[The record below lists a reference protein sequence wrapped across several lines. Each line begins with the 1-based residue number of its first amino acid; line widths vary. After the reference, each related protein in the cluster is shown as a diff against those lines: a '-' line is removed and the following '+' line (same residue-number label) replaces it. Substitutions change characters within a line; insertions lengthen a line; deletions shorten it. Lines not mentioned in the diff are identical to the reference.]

1 MPGRNELS
9 IEARAVLNIPGYR
22 SGTWLCNSRGAR
34 IYRGSRL
41 ADGLPVIFKFPLA
54 HYPTPGALAA
64 LRHEY
69 ELILRAQPSGAVIG
83 AHALID
89 IDRTQVL
96 VLEDIDGTDL
106 RTLLQGR
113 RQTLRDFLPMAIAIV
128 ESLARLHGLR
138 ISHND
143 LNPANIIYN
152 PATGALRLTDLG
164 ISTAEGEPPASPDGL
179 EGSLAYIAPEQT
191 GRTSRRMDYRV
202 DFYALGVTFYE
213 MLAGRLPFTSA
224 DPLALVHGHLAVE
237 PPSLLDRVPS
247 LPASLARLVEK
258 LMAKAAEDRY
268 QSAFGILEDL
278 RAIQRGLADGQSAD
292 MLELGRKDRAATLRL
307 PTRPYGRDDAIRLL
321 AAQFDKAADGGSCLA
336 VISGPSGAGKT
347 FTVNAYRNQRPSDD
361 ALWVQGKFDPLQRDI
376 PYSALRSAARQLIEF
391 GINGDRGRVEALRL
405 SLGEHAGLLA
415 SLLPELEGILG
426 PLPTVMDLPP
436 AETQSR
442 FDYVVRRFV
451 QSFAT
456 SRRPLTLFLDDIQWA
471 DAASFRL
478 LTVLLRPPL
487 IHHAQLIVSV
497 RDDAPASAAAA
508 AFMDRLR
515 EVPGLYLPV
524 MPLALPD
531 VTQLIADTL
540 PWCPEQEAEL
550 AELCLAKTLG
560 NPFYL
565 NRFLAALYRERLVEF
580 DGLAG
585 HWTWDLSRI
594 DRWGVFGN
602 VIEFMVEKLKR
613 LPDEVR
619 ILLQMA
625 ASIGNRFHPATLAAL
640 ESTELSEVLSHLDH
654 LVHEGLL
661 IVTSESADTVELQ
674 FLHDQVRQAAY
685 LLRPEE
691 ERQAVHLQIGR
702 YLLGFGEAADLFDR
716 VNHLNAASA
725 LLVDE
730 DDRLAVASLNLEAA
744 RRSQQTGGHP
754 TARGLLQHAAVLAGD
769 RWESNP
775 ALLFSIHLAW
785 AECEQMCGEP
795 DEALAICA
803 RLLDRLNDPLAH
815 ADVRARQADVHASM
829 GRFAEAMDAAVQGL
843 KVLGEAWPHDDAG
856 VRSATASDK
865 AFVEAWLDSHDP
877 SELIELPALED
888 PRVERVMRLLGLLW
902 GPAINL
908 RLPAGDLAIVRIV
921 RLSLEHGNGD
931 QSPFGYGN
939 YASMLS
945 SVLHQYE
952 LGFRF
957 GQTSVQLVEQTSNLP
972 LRSKVYTLFALTNSP
987 WSSPISESV
996 PLLRMAQQAGQLT
1009 GDVIWTAYSTFHI
1022 LKHLQ
1027 HAGETLDALL
1037 GECAQA
1043 GAVLKRIG
1051 DSNTLEAFEVL
1062 NRSIALLQGRTPHT
1076 GTWNDGDFDEIALRE
1091 TIERNGHGLCLNYY
1105 HYNKM
1110 QAGYV
1115 FRAFEPALAHAQAMD
1130 ATRVATFG
1138 WFSNAEHVFYEALI
1152 RIALLAGPEGRQRTE
1167 HLPFINAHREQLAVW
1182 TIHCPANFKHKL
1194 ALVDAEL
1201 ARAEGRHQAASDHFE
1216 IAIDA
1221 AREEGFRQDT
1231 AMAEEAYGRF
1241 WLACGKSRIARA
1253 YLADAQRSYLHWG
1266 ATAKATA
1273 LAAEFPR
1280 WLTRETGAVAGT
1292 EHWPATP
1299 GRGNTDMARL
1309 DWMSILRSL
1318 QTISTELS
1326 LEQLLPKMMRIL
1338 LEEAGAQQGALML
1351 PQGDD
1356 WAIRSALY
1364 SDGREVAPGTLLAL
1378 TEPLQQGKES
1388 VSGMPVPLSLIRQVI
1403 QTREAVILS
1412 DASERGSFMGDP
1424 YIQAH
1429 RPRSI
1434 LCQPVVRHDRLI
1446 GLLYLENNLLPEAFT
1461 ADRQQTLTIIAAQ
1474 AAIALE
1480 HAELYETLEQRV
1492 AERTAELDDARI
1504 RAEDAAN
1511 AKSMFLATISHEIR
1525 TPLNAVIGLSRLTL
1539 RTPLD
1544 AEQQGHVEKILGA
1557 GETLLS
1563 VINDVLDFSRNEAG
1577 GTTLERVRFSLAKVL
1592 ERTLSL
1598 CTLRAHEKRL
1608 ELILEQGPDVPGNYM
1623 GDPLRLQQILINLVG
1638 NAIKFTESGHV
1649 RLSVTTQSPVSN
1661 TVALRFAV
1669 EDTGIGMSETQQRG
1683 LFQAF
1688 NQGDGSITRRFG
1700 GTGLGLAIC
1709 RQLATLMQ
1717 GDIHVQSEP
1726 GRGSCFS
1733 FCVTL
1738 AVASPGAEIRTGL
1751 PKGLRVMVIDDHDV
1765 AREALCRQLRY
1776 QGVEVIALASGLGAQ
1791 ESVRHALSAG
1801 SLDAILVDRDMP
1813 GVSGAD
1819 TIRAIQAIAA
1829 EHHIALIL
1837 LASPYELADGRDQA
1851 LDVVVKE
1858 TLEKPV
1864 LPGALRDT
1872 LLALRQPRS
1881 VSASPARKTA
1891 WLDLEGVRV
1900 LLVDDSPINRQVVIG
1915 FLQDTGVTLETA
1927 SDGQEALEKVAAGQ
1941 YDLVFM
1947 DIHMPIMDGLTA
1959 VRRIREQPEF
1969 ADLPVI
1975 AMTADAL
1982 PGDRETSLAAGMTDH
1997 LVKPVDP
2004 GELYRL
2010 LSTWVVRSPIEV
2022 SAVSPA
2028 SMDEAADV
2036 AFMKMVRSLGV
2047 VDSDNAVKRLH
2058 GRPSLYRQ
2066 LIRGFLQDN
2075 QSLVPR
2081 LTALKAENDTKGLL
2095 EAAHSLHSVGA
2106 YLGAD
2111 ALSESARALEY
2122 ALRDGAPYEAGID
2135 SLIQAAS
2142 QTLEGLSP
2150 LQSLF
2155 DTSIRRGSSKGSDLM
2170 EHALGKLLSLLETS
2184 DFEAETFLPTVQQL
2198 GEGTPCEQTLRK
2210 VAEFVD
2216 DVEFERAADAV
2227 AHLLRQL
2234 RRPSKE

>member
-1 MPGRNELS
+1 M
-9 IEARAVLNIPGYR
+9 LNIPGYR
-22 SGTWLCNSRGAR
+22 SGAWLCNSRGAR
-34 IYRGSRL
+34 IYRGLRL

-54 HYPTPGALAA
+54 HYPTPAALAA

-83 AHALID
+83 AHALLD

-113 RQTLRDFLPMAIAIV
+113 RQTLQDFLPMAIGIV

-164 ISTAEGEPPASPDGL
+164 ISTAEGELPVAPDGL

-237 PPSLLDRVPS
+237 PPNLLDRVPS
-247 LPASLARLVEK
+247 LPASLARLVER

-278 RAIQRGLADGQSAD
+278 REIQRRLQNGQPVDAF
-292 MLELGRKDRAATLRL
+292 ELGQYDRPATLRL
-307 PTRPYGRDDAIRLL
+307 PTRPYGRDDALRRL
-321 AAQFDKAADGGSCLA
+321 AAQFDKVAEGGSRLA
-336 VISGPSGAGKT
+336 VVSGPSGAGKS
-347 FTVNAYRNQRPSDD
+347 FLVDDFRNHCVRDD
-361 ALWVQGKFDPLQRDI
+361 ALWVQGKFDLLQRDV
-376 PYSALRSAARQLIEF
+376 PYSALRSAADQLIKL
-391 GINGDRGRVEALRL
+391 GLAGDPGRVEALRL
-405 SLGEHAGLLA
+405 ALGEHAGLLA
-415 SLLPELEGILG
+415 GLLPELEAVLG
-426 PLPTVMDLPP
+426 PLPAVVDLPP

-451 QSFAT
+451 QSFACA
-456 SRRPLTLFLDDIQWA
+456 RRPLILFLDDIQWA
-471 DAASFRL
+471 DAASLRL
-478 LTVLLRPPL
+478 LTVLLHPPL
-487 IHHAQLIVSV
+487 IHHTQFIVSC

-515 EVPGLYLPV
+515 ETPGLHLPV
-524 MPLALPD
+524 SPLTLPD
-531 VTQLIADTL
+531 VTQLVADTL
-540 PWCPEQEAEL
+540 PWCPEQETGL

-602 VIEFMVEKLKR
+602 VIEFMVAKLKR

-619 ILLQMA
+619 TLLQLA

-640 ESTELSEVLSHLDH
+640 TNTELSEVLSHLDH

-661 IVTSESADTVELQ
+661 LVKGEPADAAELQ

-685 LLRPEE
+685 LLRPED
-691 ERQAVHLQIGR
+691 ERQAVHLRIGR

-730 DDRLAVASLNLEAA
+730 DDRLALASLNLEAA
-744 RRSQQTGGHP
+744 GRSQQTGGHP
-754 TARGLLQHAAVLAGD
+754 TARGLLQHAALLAGE
-769 RWESNP
+769 RWSSSP

-803 RLLDRLNDPLAH
+803 RLLERLDDPLH
-815 ADVRARQADVHASM
+815 QADVRARQADVYASM
-829 GRFAEAMDAAVQGL
+829 GRFSEAMDAAVRGL
-843 KVLGEAWPHDDAG
+843 QVLGEAWPHDDAG
-856 VRSATASDK
+856 IQAATANDS
-865 AFVEAWLDSHDP
+865 AFVEDWLDAHD
-877 SELIELPALED
+877 SADLITLPILDD

-908 RLPAGDLAIVRIV
+908 HLPAGNLAIVRIV

-987 WSSPISESV
+987 WSSPIAESV

-1027 HAGETLDALL
+1027 HAGESLDSLA
-1037 GECAQA
+1037 GECDQA
-1043 GAVLKRIG
+1043 AGVLTRIG

-1062 NRSIALLQGRTPHT
+1062 KRSIALLQGQTLHT
-1076 GTWNDGDFDEIALRE
+1076 ETWNDGDFDETALRE

-1105 HYNKM
+1105 HLNKM
-1110 QAGYV
+1110 QAAYL
-1115 FRAFEPALAHAQAMD
+1115 FRSFEPALAHAQAME

-1138 WFSNAEHVFYEALI
+1138 WFSNAEHVFYEALV
-1152 RIALLAGPEGRQRTE
+1152 RIALSGRLEGRQRAE
-1167 HLPFINAHREQLAVW
+1167 HLSFINAHRKQLAVW
-1182 TIHCPANFKHKL
+1182 TIHCPANFRHKL

-1201 ARAEGRHQAASDHFE
+1201 ARLEGHHQAASDHYE
-1216 IAIDA
+1216 SAIEA

-1241 WLACGKSRIARA
+1241 WLGCGKPRIARA
-1253 YLADAQRSYLHWG
+1253 YLGDAQRSYLHWG
-1266 ATAKATA
+1266 ATAKAAA

-1280 WLTRETGAVAGT
+1280 WLTRETGVIPGT
-1292 EHWPATP
+1292 ERWPTTP

-1356 WAIRSALY
+1356 WVIRAALY
-1364 SDGREVAPGTLLAL
+1364 STAQEVTVGTHLPLDELA
-1378 TEPLQQGKES
+1378 QSAGES
-1388 VSGMPVPLSLIRQVI
+1388 VSGLPVPLTLIGQVI
-1403 QTREAVILS
+1403 RTREAAILN
-1412 DASERGSFMGDP
+1412 DASERGPFTSDP

-1434 LCQPVVRHDRLI
+1434 LCQPVLRHDRLI
-1446 GLLYLENNLLPEAFT
+1446 GLLYLENNLLPDAFT
-1461 ADRQQTLTIIAAQ
+1461 ADRQQTLSIIAAQ

-1480 HAELYETLEQRV
+1480 HAGLYETLEQRV
-1492 AERTAELDDARI
+1492 AERTAELDEARI

-1511 AKSMFLATISHEIR
+1511 AKSMFLATMSHEIR
-1525 TPLNAVIGLSRLTL
+1525 TPLNAVIGLSRLAL

-1544 AEQQGHVEKILGA
+1544 AEQEGYVEKILGA
-1557 GETLLS
+1557 GETLLG

-1608 ELILEQGPDVPGNYM
+1608 ELILEQGPDVPANLM
-1623 GDPLRLQQILINLVG
+1623 GDPLRLQQILINLLS
-1638 NAIKFTESGHV
+1638 NAVKFTESGHV
-1649 RLSVTTQSPVSN
+1649 RLSVTTQSPVGN

-1669 EDTGIGMSETQQRG
+1669 EDTGIGMSVAQQQG

-1688 NQGDGSITRRFG
+1688 SQGDGSITRRFG

-1726 GRGSCFS
+1726 GQGSCFTLS
-1733 FCVTL
+1733 VTL
-1738 AVASPGAEIRTGL
+1738 AVASPGAEIRSGL
-1751 PKGLRVMVIDDHDV
+1751 PKGLRVIVIEDHDI

-1776 QGVEVIALASGLGAQ
+1776 LGVDVIALADGRNAQ
-1791 ESVRHALSAG
+1791 EAVRDALSSG
-1801 SLDAILVDRDMP
+1801 PLDAVLVDRDMP
-1813 GVSGAD
+1813 GVSGIE
-1819 TIRAIQAIAA
+1819 TVRAIQAIAD
-1829 EHHIALIL
+1829 EHDVALML
-1837 LASPYELADGRDQA
+1837 LASPYGLADGRDQA
-1851 LDVVVKE
+1851 LDVVVTE

-1864 LPGALRDT
+1864 LAEALRER
-1872 LLALRQPRS
+1872 LLALRQPRA
-1881 VSASPARKTA
+1881 VSPAPARRTA

-1915 FLQDTGVTLETA
+1915 FLQDTGVMLETA
-1927 SDGQEALEKVAAGQ
+1927 SDGQDALDKVFASR
-1941 YDLVFM
+1941 YDLVLM
-1947 DIHMPIMDGLTA
+1947 DIHMPAMDGLTA
-1959 VRRIREQPEF
+1959 VRRIRERPEF

-1982 PGDRETSLAAGMTDH
+1982 PGDRETSLAAGMNDH

-2010 LSTWVVRSPIEV
+2010 LSTWVERSPIELDV
-2022 SAVSPA
+2022 VSPA

-2047 VDSDNAVKRLH
+2047 VDSDTAVKRLH

-2066 LIRGFLQDN
+2066 LIRGFLQDH
-2075 QSLVPR
+2075 QSLLPR
-2081 LTALKAENDTKGLL
+2081 LEALKAENDTKGLL

-2111 ALSESARALEY
+2111 ELAESARVLEY
-2122 ALRDGAPYEAGID
+2122 ALRDGEPYEANID
-2135 SLIQAAS
+2135 SLIKAAS
-2142 QTLEGLSP
+2142 QTLVGLAP

-2155 DTSIRRGSSKGSDLM
+2155 DTAGQPGGSKGSDLL
-2170 EHALGKLLSLLETS
+2170 EHALGRLLSLLESS

-2198 GEGTPCEQTLRK
+2198 SEGTPFEATLHK
-2210 VAEFVD
+2210 VAELID
-2216 DVEFERAADAV
+2216 EIEFERAADAV

-2234 RRPSKE
+2234 RRPRKD